1 MFINKP
7 KGDVPHTV
15 LKDNLCTGGS
25 GRVQK
30 KSSAGRDPGP
40 GHHNP
45 EHATSKGVVRAQDVT
60 CGEGATRMA

>member
-1 MFINKP
+1 MH
-7 KGDVPHTV
+7 GR
-15 LKDNLCTGGS
+15 GS

-30 KSSAGRDPGP
+30 KSSAGRNPGP

-60 CGEGATRMA
+60 CGKGKVSFDEGA

>member
-1 MFINKP
+1 MH
-7 KGDVPHTV
+7 GWVRA
-15 LKDNLCTGGS
+15 GAEE
-25 GRVQK
+25 

-60 CGEGATRMA
+60 CGKEK